1 MCKCHGTGGFDA
13 VFLEGLFQ
21 ADDAQRLF
29 VTRFRIVLLF
39 YQQLDIF
46 TGFNADAA
54 CQFSEVF
61 GAPIAVESVRTA
73 QMFLVG
79 HVLPRAISSL
89 VDGNTV
95 TLVVNLYGVLI
106 VLQLNLTANVAVG
119 GTGIV
124 LCVGRG
130 NVAYLLHLGPLV
142 MLDLVRLRRQRL
154 KVLLLQVDK
163 QFAAAGLVGFH
174 QVGIVLFKLDTQLG
188 I

>member
-106 VLQLNLTANVAVG
+106 VLDRKSVV
-119 GTGIV
+119 
-124 LCVGRG
+124 
-130 NVAYLLHLGPLV
+130 
-142 MLDLVRLRRQRL
+142 
-154 KVLLLQVDK
+154 
-163 QFAAAGLVGFH
+163 
-174 QVGIVLFKLDTQLG
+174 
-188 I
+188 